1 MSQTDCH
8 ARLGQQVKVAPR
20 QWVNVDYPH
29 GFNPIATYIFQ
40 YRSRSEWI
48 SLTELLRCYL

>member
-1 MSQTDCH
+1 
-8 ARLGQQVKVAPR
+8 VAPR
-20 QWVNVDYPH
+20 QWVNVEYPY

-48 SLTELLRCYL
+48 PSIMLLRCYF